1 MESHYKQKVIGDI
14 NSKYFTFI
22 KKCFTLDI
30 RISYILI
37 GNRKFGNMQ
46 NMGETRMKDWEKL
59 LEKDVLSQEERKLLC
74 NELMT
79 TETRMETLI
88 LKYFTVEDF
97 REVWEKK
104 IGGGVIGGKACG
116 LLTARK
122 LIAVRL
128 PECVERLEEHHSFFI
143 GSDVFQE
150 YLAFN
155 DCLELRA
162 KHCLEKEHFQE
173 VEELGSR
180 LRNGSF
186 PEKLVVQFERILD
199 YYGREPIIVRSS
211 SLMEDGFGNAFSGKY
226 ESVFCTN
233 QGTKEERMEELLGAV
248 RKVYASVMNLSA
260 IEYRRKWHLLDV
272 DERMALLVQKVS
284 GEQVGD
290 WYLPAVAG
298 MGCSYN
304 PYKWMEQLNP
314 EAGMLRMV
322 MGLGTR
328 AVQRTP
334 GDYPRLVG
342 LDRAQANIRTTVA
355 ERHKYSQRQID
366 VLDLKEKKSATIPLM
381 HILEKLP
388 EAYRKLALSRDTD
401 AEYTLAQRRIYRKVY
416 FADCQGM
423 VDQNE
428 FIDMMRR
435 SLKMLEREYGRPVDV
450 EFAVTAVSPKEWKV
464 NLLQCRPLQAYMSEK
479 VRIPDGIDEEL
490 LFDVR
495 RTSMRRSKEERM
507 HYIVWVDPQK
517 YYECSY
523 MKKPDVGRLIGK
535 INQHF
540 EETEYK
546 LMLLVPGRIG
556 TSSPELG
563 VPVVYA
569 EISQFSAICEV
580 AYGKVGYHPDL
591 SYGSHMFQDM
601 VEADVYYGAIN
612 ENSKTRLYHPE
623 KLEEFPEVLC
633 EMFPEEKELSSIV
646 KIYDLTGCIASLML
660 DAKEGRA
667 VCRIQK

>member
-1 MESHYKQKVIGDI
+1 M
-14 NSKYFTFI
+14 NS
-22 KKCFTLDI
+22 
-30 RISYILI
+30 
-37 GNRKFGNMQ
+37 
-46 NMGETRMKDWEKL
+46 WEQL
-59 LEKDVLSQEERKLLC
+59 LEKEVLSQEERTVLC

-79 TETRMETLI
+79 TEHRMEKLI
-88 LKYFTVEDF
+88 LKYFTVDDF
-97 REVWEKK
+97 RKVWEHK

-116 LLTARK
+116 LLMAQK
-122 LIAVRL
+122 LVTVRL
-128 PECVERLEEHHSFFI
+128 PECVDRLEEHQSFFI

-162 KHCLEKEHFQE
+162 KHMLEKEHFAE
-173 VEELGSR
+173 TEELSNR

-186 PEKLVVQFERILD
+186 PEELTRQFERILE
-199 YYGREPIIVRSS
+199 YYGTEPIVVRSS

-226 ESVFCTN
+226 ESVFCAN
-233 QGTKEERMEELLGAV
+233 QGTKEERMTELLEAI
-248 RKVYASVMNLSA
+248 RRVYGSVMNLSA
-260 IEYRRKWHLLDV
+260 IEYRRKWHLLEV
-272 DERMALLVQKVS
+272 DERMALLIQKVS
-284 GEQVGD
+284 GAQIGD

-366 VLDLKEKKSATIPLM
+366 VLDLKEKKETTISLM
-381 HILEKLP
+381 QIQDMLP
-388 EAYRKLALSRDTD
+388 EAYRKLTLSRDTD
-401 AEYTLAQRRIYRKVY
+401 AEYTLAQRRIYRKIY

-423 VDQNE
+423 VDQDE

-435 SLKMLEREYGRPVDV
+435 TLKMLEREYGRPVDV
-450 EFAVTAVSPKEWKV
+450 EFAVTATSQKEWKV
-464 NLLQCRPLQAYMSEK
+464 NLLQCRPLHAYMSEK
-479 VRIPDGIDEEL
+479 VQIPEGIDEEL

-495 RTSMRRSKEERM
+495 RTSMRRSKEERI

-517 YYECSY
+517 YYECDY
-523 MKKPDVGRLIGK
+523 AKKPDVGRMIGK

-540 EETEYK
+540 EDTEYK

-580 AYGKVGYHPDL
+580 AYGKAGYHPEL

-623 KLEEFPEVLC
+623 KLKECPEVLC
-633 EMFPEEKELSSIV
+633 ELFPEEEALGQIIKV
-646 KIYDLTGCIASLML
+646 YDLTGCIASLML

-667 VCRIQK
+667 VCRIQKS